1 MRYSFLTIT
10 AIFCLL
16 LLVACGEDTKSETKK
31 TNMGQSSVTRQ
42 DTTESSQAST
52 RQSSGTVKLRIL
64 PENPNTMD
72 CLSMVVE
79 GQPGSPGV
87 RWRVNGEL
95 LEKQTG
101 NQLCGDFFK
110 RDDLVT
116 AEVGTNDI
124 GASASVTI
132 GNALPRVTD
141 ISATPEQFFAGTSL
155 TITPTAEDA
164 DGDDVDFTYQWLING
179 ADDPLLTEATLPGNS
194 FTKGDTIQ
202 VLIVPNDFFDDG
214 PTYESYAMQI
224 PNAAPQVTSQPPQ
237 GITSLDYRYQVEASD
252 PDDNQFTYRL
262 DEAPDGMSIDA
273 TRGLI
278 KWSLVD
284 VTPGEYTV
292 VIIVTDPDGA
302 EGVQG
307 YTLALGA
314 PQ

>member
-1 MRYSFLTIT
+1 MRYSFMMIT

-16 LLVACGEDTKSETKK
+16 LLVACGEDTKPETKK
-31 TNMGQSSVTRQ
+31 TNVDRSSATKQ
-42 DTTESSQAST
+42 DSSESNQASSK
-52 RQSSGTVKLRIL
+52 QIPGNVKLRIL
-64 PENPNTMD
+64 PENPNTLD
-72 CLSMVVE
+72 CLSMMIE
-79 GQPGSPGV
+79 GQPGSSSV

-95 LEKQTG
+95 LENQTN

-132 GNALPRVTD
+132 GNALPRVSD
-141 ISATPEQFFAGTSL
+141 ISATPEQVLAGMSL
-155 TITPTAEDA
+155 TVIPIAEDA
-164 DGDDVDFTYQWLING
+164 DGDDVDFTYQWLVNG
-179 ADDPLLTEATLPGNS
+179 VDDPLWTEATLPGNS

-237 GITSLDYRYQVEASD
+237 GIASLDYRYQVEVID

-273 TRGLI
+273 TSGLI
-278 KWSLVD
+278 QWSLVD

-302 EGVQG
+302 EGAQG